1 MGTKTRQRAAMVS
14 KDFIVTLLGRIR
26 FNGVG
31 TPTLEA
37 ASEAVESV
45 SRSGVGGYRIRFK
58 ENWPTDFVRLDGNV
72 YSDTGTVVPSVV
84 LLSEYGS
91 LSDVDLRRVE
101 FVVVDMAGAP
111 FDPTADETLS
121 FALTVR
127 NSTVRT

>member
-14 KDFIVTLLGRIR
+14 KDFMLSLLGRIR
-26 FNGVG
+26 FNGAG

-45 SRSGVGGYRIRFK
+45 SRSGVGGYRIKFK
-58 ENWPTDFVRLDGNV
+58 ENWPTNFVRLTGSL

-91 LSDVDLRRVE
+91 LSDVTLRRVE
-101 FVVVDMAGAP
+101 FVVVDMAGLP

-121 FALTVR
+121 FELQVR
-127 NSTVRT
+127 NSSVST

>member
-31 TPTLEA
+31 APTLEA
-37 ASEAVESV
+37 GSEAIESV
-45 SRSGVGGYRIRFK
+45 SRSGVGGYRIKLK

-72 YSDTGTVVPSVV
+72 YSDTGTAVPSVV
-84 LLSEYGS
+84 LMSDYSDLSG
-91 LSDVDLRRVE
+91 VDARRIE
-101 FVVVDMAGAP
+101 FVVFDMAGAP
-111 FDPTADETLS
+111 FDPTGDETVS

-127 NSTVRT
+127 NSVVST

>member
-1 MGTKTRQRAAMVS
+1 MGTKTRQKPAMVS
-14 KDFIVTLLGRIR
+14 KDFMVSLLGRIR

-31 TPTLEA
+31 APSLEA

-45 SRSGVGGYRIRFK
+45 SRTGVGGYRIKFK
-58 ENWPTDFVRLDGNV
+58 ENWPENFVRFTGSL

-84 LLSEYGS
+84 LMSAHTALD
-91 LSDVDLRRVE
+91 DVTLRRIE

-121 FALTVR
+121 FELQVR
-127 NSTVRT
+127 NSVVST